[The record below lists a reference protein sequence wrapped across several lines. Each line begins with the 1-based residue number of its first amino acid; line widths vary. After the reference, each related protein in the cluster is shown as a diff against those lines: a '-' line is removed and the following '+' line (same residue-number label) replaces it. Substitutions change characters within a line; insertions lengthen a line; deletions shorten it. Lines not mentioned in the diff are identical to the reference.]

1 MLSRMTG
8 AINQKVGAPA
18 ALKEDLGL
26 VLSTHRVP

>member
-1 MLSRMTG
+1 MTG

-26 VLSTHRVP
+26 VLSTHRVPWKC